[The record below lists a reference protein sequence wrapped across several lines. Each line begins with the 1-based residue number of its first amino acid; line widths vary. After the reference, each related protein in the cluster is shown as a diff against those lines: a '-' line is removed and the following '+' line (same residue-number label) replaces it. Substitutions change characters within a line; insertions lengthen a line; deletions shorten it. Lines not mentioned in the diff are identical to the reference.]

1 MCLFPPPAFADGDG
15 APQEVRRLLR
25 TAQGDERRRQRCGE
39 ARRLLYHPR
48 RLPFRDTG
56 WSSVG
61 EARLVAFALPFE
73 AHTPRC
79 HGTQT
84 EGQWYYE
91 IEIIKGTGIGQLGWA
106 DLDFIGA
113 ARGGRGIGDD
123 LHSWGWDGA
132 RVLMWSNKSYGW
144 GAKWHVRD

>member
-1 MCLFPPPAFADGDG
+1 MAMVHRKKSGASFGRLKATSGDVNAVVKPGGFFSTLGGFPSVTLAGVLLVRQTLFLH
-15 APQEVRRLLR
+15 LL
-25 TAQGDERRRQRCGE
+25 
-39 ARRLLYHPR
+39 
-48 RLPFRDTG
+48 
-56 WSSVG
+56 
-61 EARLVAFALPFE
+61 FE
-73 AHTPRC
+73 AHTLSPC
-79 HGTQT
+79 FPLQT

-91 IEIIKGTGIGQLGWA
+91 IEIIRGTGIGQLGWA

-132 RVLMWSNKSYGW
+132 RVLMWSNQSYRW